1 MWALAKRCRCARRS
15 SALRVVCV
23 PPQSCDD
30 KGLARGG
37 ERREMRTGGRGR
49 VDGSLASSDHNA
61 QGSLP
66 RRMCAL
72 LTAFLT
78 ASGPFGTENCTISQS
93 TLILI
98 GTFPNVESILSKGT
112 LIYTRALE
120 ILPGHLWLQLSHT
133 YDTHRRPGRRP
144 ICGILPRHPF
154 ANKETLV
161 TGAVQDS
168 PSGALRALAEHSSVG
183 SLVAR
188 GSCGGSLTPPWT
200 PT

>member
-1 MWALAKRCRCARRS
+1 M
-15 SALRVVCV
+15 CV

-78 ASGPFGTENCTISQS
+78 ASGPFGELYNLTINSY
-93 TLILI
+93 
-98 GTFPNVESILSKGT
+98 FNRDLSK
-112 LIYTRALE
+112 R
-120 ILPGHLWLQLSHT
+120 
-133 YDTHRRPGRRP
+133 
-144 ICGILPRHPF
+144 
-154 ANKETLV
+154 
-161 TGAVQDS
+161 
-168 PSGALRALAEHSSVG
+168 
-183 SLVAR
+183 
-188 GSCGGSLTPPWT
+188 
-200 PT
+200 